1 MKLVGSIVVG
11 QSQKLILSMGTLLCK
26 IYTKDL
32 KSLTTLLYLVVAMM
46 FVRMRLGSYSW
57 IFHIRSYVN
66 NYGFGFVSLTKIL
79 INPTYKY
86 EFYVSNLYRCHDGG
100 YLLIYL
106 LTFSL
111 VFIRLNYLRIT
122 VLISQVLKALLS
134 SKLLVLVHVK
144 SQAKYWF
151 GYRTLVPRN

>member
-1 MKLVGSIVVG
+1 MCDLTFYRCWAEPKIY
-11 QSQKLILSMGTLLCK
+11 LSMGILLCK
-26 IYTKDL
+26 YTKDL
-32 KSLTTLLYLVVAMM
+32 ISLTTLLYFVVAMM
-46 FVRMRLGSYSW
+46 FVRMRFGSYSW

-122 VLISQVLKALLS
+122 VLISQVLKALVS